1 MDESDPILLHDRQ
14 PRRRQR
20 YRLRLLACLAT
31 SLLLSVGA
39 VRLCPAPAAEEDS
52 RAIPEQVYHDVNRR
66 EVQQTKQAE
75 RTSPPPPPP
84 PVPLY
89 ETDRQIEQEPL
100 ELDVDLAFDPSST
113 EAPPGPPH
121 PRDGEAETSQSAAP
135 AMGARQLRI
144 PEPRYT
150 EAARAEDV
158 RARVELEV
166 TISAGGRVEDARILR
181 RVLLSTA
188 DQSGDAGGR
197 TVQTLGYGLEEAA
210 LDAAERTLF
219 RPARTGG
226 EAVKSHK
233 TLTLTFGPGG

>member
-1 MDESDPILLHDRQ
+1 MDESDPIVLHDRQ

-31 SLLLSVGA
+31 SLLLLVGA
-39 VRLCPAPAAEEDS
+39 VRLCPVPAAEEDP
-52 RAIPEQVYHDVNRR
+52 RVIPEQVYHDVNRR
-66 EVQQTKQAE
+66 AVQQTKQAGH
-75 RTSPPPPPP
+75 TSPPPPP

-89 ETDRQIEQEPL
+89 ETERQIEQEPL
-100 ELDVDLAFDPSST
+100 ELDVELAFDPSSMG
-113 EAPPGPPH
+113 APPGPSNL
-121 PRDGEAETSQSAAP
+121 RDGEAETSQSAAP
-135 AMGARQLRI
+135 EVDARQLRL

-150 EAARAEDV
+150 EAARAEGI

-166 TISAGGRVEDARILR
+166 TISAGGRVKDARILR
-181 RVLLSTA
+181 RVLLSAA
-188 DQSGDAGGR
+188 DQGGNAGRR

-219 RPARTGG
+219 RPARAGG